1 MDKIIMFI
9 VLLVCFSCTNK
20 EKFDEKKTI
29 IIYNEINGR
38 IKINP
43 ISGELKI
50 NFLDMNYTDTINISK
65 KEKEIIMYS
74 FERNKIIQEKGE
86 SWCLDENNLIMPPS
100 NNTIQIFENNKI
112 KSTFI
117 ISTSLDINKIKLCDR
132 RYRIVNFRDNIKELI
147 ENKEEFKRAIDTF
160 HKYQRK
166 KKALFL

>member
-20 EKFDEKKTI
+20 EKFDKKKTI
-29 IIYNEINGR
+29 IIYTEINGR

-112 KSTFI
+112 K
-117 ISTSLDINKIKLCDR
+117 LCDR